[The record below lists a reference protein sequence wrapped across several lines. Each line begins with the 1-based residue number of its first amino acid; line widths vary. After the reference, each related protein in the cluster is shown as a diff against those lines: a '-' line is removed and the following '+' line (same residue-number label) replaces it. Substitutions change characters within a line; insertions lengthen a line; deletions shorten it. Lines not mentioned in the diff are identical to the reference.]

1 MQSNPT
7 KSIPSLFGDAIE
19 QLGRHLGSEVQL
31 AKAEMSEKL
40 AQAEQGAVYLAIAA
54 VLMIP
59 ALVVLLLT
67 LALWLTE
74 MGVSPVISHLSAAAV
89 GGMISIILGVTG
101 LNRLKA
107 KNLKPTRTIHQID
120 QDMAVARNLAK

>member
-1 MQSNPT
+1 MESNPT
-7 KSIPSLFGDAIE
+7 RSISTLFGEAIE

-40 AQAEQGAVYLAIAA
+40 ARAEQGAVYLAIAA

-59 ALVVLLLT
+59 ALVLLLLT
-67 LALWLTE
+67 LALWLTQ
-74 MGVSPVISHLSAAAV
+74 MGVSPVLSHLSAALF
-89 GGMISIILGVTG
+89 GGLISVILAVTG

-107 KNLKPTRTIHQID
+107 KNLRPTRTIHQID

>member
-1 MQSNPT
+1 MESNPT
-7 KSIPSLFGDAIE
+7 RSISTLFGEAIE

-40 AQAEQGAVYLAIAA
+40 ARAEQGAVYLAIAA

-59 ALVVLLLT
+59 ALVLLLLT
-67 LALWLTE
+67 LALWLTQ
-74 MGVSPVISHLSAAAV
+74 MGVSPVLSHLSAAAL
-89 GGMISIILGVTG
+89 GGLISVILALTG

-107 KNLKPTRTIHQID
+107 KNLRPTRTIHQID

>member
-1 MQSNPT
+1 MQSNPA
-7 KSIPSLFGDAIE
+7 KSIPSLFGEAIE

-40 AQAEQGAVYLAIAA
+40 ARAERGAAYVVAAA

-59 ALVVLLLT
+59 AVVILLLT

-74 MGVSPVISHLSAAAV
+74 MGMPPVLSHLSAAGL
-89 GGMISIILGVTG
+89 GGLISIILGVSG
-101 LNRLKA
+101 LNCLKA
-107 KNLKPTRTIHQID
+107 KNLKPTRTIQQID

>member
-1 MQSNPT
+1 MHSNPSD
-7 KSIPSLFGDAIE
+7 SIPSLFGAAME
-19 QLGRHLGSEVQL
+19 QLGRHLGTEVQL

-40 AQAEQGAVYLAIAA
+40 ARAEQGAVFLGIAA

-74 MGVSPVISHLSAAAV
+74 IGVPPVLSHLSAAAV
-89 GGMISIILGVTG
+89 GVLISVILGFTG
-101 LNRLKA
+101 INRLNA
-107 KNLKPTRTIHQID
+107 KNLKPNRTIHQID
-120 QDMAVARNLAK
+120 QDVAVARNLVK